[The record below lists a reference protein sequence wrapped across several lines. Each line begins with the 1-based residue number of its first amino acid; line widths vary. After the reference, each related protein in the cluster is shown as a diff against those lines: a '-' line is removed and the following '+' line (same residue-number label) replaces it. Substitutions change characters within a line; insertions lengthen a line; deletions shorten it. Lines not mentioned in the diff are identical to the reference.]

1 MSTRT
6 LLSRRHGFTLVEL
19 LVVITII
26 ALLVALLLPAVQS
39 AREAGRRMQCLNQ
52 MKQLGLALANYE
64 SGHGVFPPSG
74 VAHGCARQSSANNDA
89 MILNLNGIVLL
100 FPFLEL
106 QAIWDKWN
114 FNACAS
120 NAVYNNTGT
129 VMGDPVTG
137 GNAALEA
144 KVLPILICPT
154 DNGKKTMTFS
164 SASSAAAI
172 YGVSMTATLPAAKTC
187 YDFLTNHRG
196 YYYFNYW
203 KNNPGSDRRMFGEN
217 SATAASMIAD
227 GMSNTLAMAERTLEV
242 FDGSP
247 AAWGYR
253 ANAMIGLDLY
263 GIYVKGINR
272 WDDPTVPTHV
282 PVPGQ
287 LGVYNAVGSMHPGGA
302 HMLVA
307 DGSARFFQENTDLV
321 TLKGLQTIAGG
332 ETVQVP

>member
-1 MSTRT
+1 
-6 LLSRRHGFTLVEL
+6 
-19 LVVITII
+19 
-26 ALLVALLLPAVQS
+26 
-39 AREAGRRMQCLNQ
+39 MQCLNQ

-64 SGHGVFPPSG
+64 SGHGVYPPSG
-74 VAHGCARQSSANNDA
+74 VGHGTARYAGGGDA
-89 MILNLNGIVLL
+89 MVLNLNGIVLL
-100 FPFLEL
+100 FPFLDL
-106 QAIWDKWN
+106 QAIWDRWN

-120 NAVYNNTGT
+120 SAVRNNSGA

-144 KVLPILICPT
+144 KSLPVLICPT
-154 DNGKKTMTFS
+154 DNGKKTMTYS
-164 SASSAAAI
+164 SASTASAI
-172 YGVSMTATLPAAKTC
+172 YGVSMTATLSAGKTC
-187 YDFLTNHRG
+187 YDFLTNQRG

-217 SATAASMIAD
+217 SATSVAMILD

-263 GIYVKGINR
+263 GIYCKGINR
-272 WDDPTVPTHV
+272 WDDSSTPTYV
-282 PVPGQ
+282 PVPGK
-287 LGVYNAVGSMHPGGA
+287 LGVYYAVGSQHPGGA

-307 DGSARFFQENTDLV
+307 DGSARFFQENTDV
-321 TLKGLQTIAGG
+321 VALKALQTIAGG